1 MTFEES
7 QKILQISSSYE
18 FLFEKGNENERNK
31 RRYSQFSKIKKSLS
45 QNIRKKEKNNIIK
58 SNNKIGKNQ
67 EKKSVDIIN
76 VFNLIINKYNKEYNT
91 KKNEV
96 INVITKNKNNQSKE
110 LKIKNKNIT
119 NNKLLAQGNI
129 NSITPHI
136 KNNIPNFNEFNF
148 MDDNEFALNF
158 LTSKNKSFIQLGNN
172 LITKVKMQNNDFTE
186 SYILA
191 LGLNEQNKPKEK
203 YINFNNIE
211 IIKEEKEN
219 DFDKKE
225 INKKK
230 INIIKIGN
238 SSKNFNY
245 TNKYI
250 SKIKKIK
257 RNRMNLSFEKNKKI
271 VNNRNNLLL
280 IENRNSYRKPKIIKL
295 NLTNYDKNYMKMDI
309 EPKNKT
315 ININKGTYIYNYIN
329 KNQSSKSNDMIK
341 RNKLLINKIQ
351 RKKLEFF
358 EKRKDYNNIKKIHFI
373 KNNSKKR
380 NINKCNDKINSIKRN
395 FSNKKIKKVEINLEN
410 PKILKKYKTADKIKS
425 KFN

>member
-18 FLFEKGNENERNK
+18 FLFEKGNERNK

-45 QNIRKKEKNNIIK
+45 TNICKKEKNNIIK

-67 EKKSVDIIN
+67 EKKNVDIIN

-110 LKIKNKNIT
+110 LKIKNKNIA
-119 NNKLLAQGNI
+119 NNKLLAQDNI
-129 NSITPHI
+129 NSITPQI

-230 INIIKIGN
+230 INIIKIGK
-238 SSKNFNY
+238 SSKILNY

-250 SKIKKIK
+250 AKIKKIK

-315 ININKGTYIYNYIN
+315 ININKGTYIYNFIN

-380 NINKCNDKINSIKRN
+380 NINK
-395 FSNKKIKKVEINLEN
+395 
-410 PKILKKYKTADKIKS
+410 
-425 KFN
+425 

>member
-18 FLFEKGNENERNK
+18 FLFEKGNERNK

-67 EKKSVDIIN
+67 EKKNVDIIN
-76 VFNLIINKYNKEYNT
+76 VFNLIINKYNNEYNT

-119 NNKLLAQGNI
+119 NNKLLTQDNI
-129 NSITPHI
+129 NSITPQI

-230 INIIKIGN
+230 INIIKIWN
-238 SSKNFNY
+238 SPKNFNY

-250 SKIKKIK
+250 AKIKKIK

-271 VNNRNNLLL
+271 VGGRNNLLL

-315 ININKGTYIYNYIN
+315 ININKGTYIYNFIN

-380 NINKCNDKINSIKRN
+380 NINK
-395 FSNKKIKKVEINLEN
+395 
-410 PKILKKYKTADKIKS
+410 
-425 KFN
+425 

>member
-45 QNIRKKEKNNIIK
+45 QNILKKEKNNIIK

-67 EKKSVDIIN
+67 EKKNVDIIN
-76 VFNLIINKYNKEYNT
+76 VFNLIINKYNNEYNT

-119 NNKLLAQGNI
+119 NNKLLTQDNI
-129 NSITPHI
+129 NSITPQI

-191 LGLNEQNKPKEK
+191 LGLNDQNKPKEK

-225 INKKK
+225 INREK
-230 INIIKIGN
+230 INIIKSGN

-250 SKIKKIK
+250 TKIKKIK

-271 VNNRNNLLL
+271 INNRNNLLL
-280 IENRNSYRKPKIIKL
+280 TENRNSYRKPKIIKL
-295 NLTNYDKNYMKMDI
+295 NLSNYDKNYMKMNI

-315 ININKGTYIYNYIN
+315 KNINKGTYIYNFIN

-351 RKKLEFF
+351 QKKLEFF
-358 EKRKDYNNIKKIHFI
+358 EKRKDYNNIEKIHFI

-380 NINKCNDKINSIKRN
+380 NINK
-395 FSNKKIKKVEINLEN
+395 
-410 PKILKKYKTADKIKS
+410 
-425 KFN
+425 

>member
-18 FLFEKGNENERNK
+18 FLFDKGNERNK

-45 QNIRKKEKNNIIK
+45 TNICKKEKNNIIK

-67 EKKSVDIIN
+67 EKKNVDIIN
-76 VFNLIINKYNKEYNT
+76 VFNLIINKYNNEYNT

-110 LKIKNKNIT
+110 LKFKNKNIT

-129 NSITPHI
+129 NSINPQI

-230 INIIKIGN
+230 INIIKIGK
-238 SSKNFNY
+238 SSKNLNY

-250 SKIKKIK
+250 AKIKKIK

-315 ININKGTYIYNYIN
+315 ININKGTYIYNFIN

-380 NINKCNDKINSIKRN
+380 NINK
-395 FSNKKIKKVEINLEN
+395 
-410 PKILKKYKTADKIKS
+410 
-425 KFN
+425 

>member
-18 FLFEKGNENERNK
+18 FLFEKGNERNK

-45 QNIRKKEKNNIIK
+45 TNICKKEKNNIIK

-67 EKKSVDIIN
+67 EKKNVDIIN
-76 VFNLIINKYNKEYNT
+76 VFNLIINKYNNEYNT

-110 LKIKNKNIT
+110 LKIKNKNIA
-119 NNKLLAQGNI
+119 NNKLLAQDNI
-129 NSITPHI
+129 NSITPQI

-230 INIIKIGN
+230 INIIKIGK
-238 SSKNFNY
+238 SSKNLNY

-250 SKIKKIK
+250 AKIKKIK

-315 ININKGTYIYNYIN
+315 ININKGTYIYNFIN

-380 NINKCNDKINSIKRN
+380 NINK
-395 FSNKKIKKVEINLEN
+395 
-410 PKILKKYKTADKIKS
+410 
-425 KFN
+425 

>member
-45 QNIRKKEKNNIIK
+45 QNILKKEKNNIIK

-67 EKKSVDIIN
+67 EKKNVDIIN
-76 VFNLIINKYNKEYNT
+76 VFNLIINKYNNEYNS

-110 LKIKNKNIT
+110 LKITNKNII
-119 NNKLLAQGNI
+119 NNQLLAQDNI
-129 NSITPHI
+129 NSITPQI

-191 LGLNEQNKPKEK
+191 LGLNDQNKPKEK

-225 INKKK
+225 INREK

-250 SKIKKIK
+250 AKIKKIK

-271 VNNRNNLLL
+271 INNRNNLLL
-280 IENRNSYRKPKIIKL
+280 TENRNSYRKPKIIKL

-315 ININKGTYIYNYIN
+315 ININKGTYIYNFIN

-351 RKKLEFF
+351 QKKLEFF

-410 PKILKKYKTADKIKS
+410 PKILKKYKSADKIKS

>member
-18 FLFEKGNENERNK
+18 FLFEKGNERNK

-45 QNIRKKEKNNIIK
+45 QNILKKEKNNIIK
-58 SNNKIGKNQ
+58 SNNKIGKNK
-67 EKKSVDIIN
+67 EKKNVDIIN

-110 LKIKNKNIT
+110 LKIKNKNII
-119 NNKLLAQGNI
+119 NNQLLAQDNI
-129 NSITPHI
+129 NSITPQI

-225 INKKK
+225 INREK

-250 SKIKKIK
+250 AKIKKIK

-271 VNNRNNLLL
+271 VNKINNLLL
-280 IENRNSYRKPKIIKL
+280 TENQNRYRKPKIIKL
-295 NLTNYDKNYMKMDI
+295 NLNNYDNNYMKMNI

-315 ININKGTYIYNYIN
+315 ININKGTYIYNFIN
-329 KNQSSKSNDMIK
+329 KNQSSKSSDMIK
-341 RNKLLINKIQ
+341 RNKHLINKIQ

-395 FSNKKIKKVEINLEN
+395 LSNKKIKKVEINLEN
-410 PKILKKYKTADKIKS
+410 PKILKKYKSADKIKS

>member
-18 FLFEKGNENERNK
+18 FLFEKGNERNK

-67 EKKSVDIIN
+67 EKKNVDIIN
-76 VFNLIINKYNKEYNT
+76 DFNLIINKYNNEYNT

-110 LKIKNKNIT
+110 LKIKNKNIA
-119 NNKLLAQGNI
+119 NNKLLAQDNI
-129 NSITPHI
+129 NSITPQI

-230 INIIKIGN
+230 INIIKIGK
-238 SSKNFNY
+238 SSKNLNY

-250 SKIKKIK
+250 AKIKKIK

-315 ININKGTYIYNYIN
+315 ININKGTYIYNFIN

-380 NINKCNDKINSIKRN
+380 NINK
-395 FSNKKIKKVEINLEN
+395 
-410 PKILKKYKTADKIKS
+410 
-425 KFN
+425 

>member
-18 FLFEKGNENERNK
+18 FLFEKGNERNK

-45 QNIRKKEKNNIIK
+45 TNICKKEKNNIIK

-67 EKKSVDIIN
+67 EKKNVDIIN
-76 VFNLIINKYNKEYNT
+76 VFNLIINKYNNEYNT

-110 LKIKNKNIT
+110 LKFKNKNIT

-129 NSITPHI
+129 NSINPQI

-230 INIIKIGN
+230 INIIKIGK
-238 SSKNFNY
+238 SSKNLNY

-250 SKIKKIK
+250 AKIKKIK

-315 ININKGTYIYNYIN
+315 ININKGTYIYNFIN

-380 NINKCNDKINSIKRN
+380 NINK
-395 FSNKKIKKVEINLEN
+395 
-410 PKILKKYKTADKIKS
+410 
-425 KFN
+425 

>member
-18 FLFEKGNENERNK
+18 FLFEKGNERNK

-45 QNIRKKEKNNIIK
+45 QNILKKEKNNIIK

-67 EKKSVDIIN
+67 EKKNVDIIN

-96 INVITKNKNNQSKE
+96 INVFTKNKNNQSKE

-119 NNKLLAQGNI
+119 NNKLLAQDNI
-129 NSITPHI
+129 NSITPQI

-225 INKKK
+225 INREK

-250 SKIKKIK
+250 AKIKKIK
-257 RNRMNLSFEKNKKI
+257 RNTMNLSFEKNKKI

-280 IENRNSYRKPKIIKL
+280 SENPNSYRKPKIIKL
-295 NLTNYDKNYMKMDI
+295 NLINYDKNYMKMDI

-315 ININKGTYIYNYIN
+315 ININKGTYIYNFIN

-351 RKKLEFF
+351 QKKLEFF

-380 NINKCNDKINSIKRN
+380 NINKPNDKINSIKRN
-395 FSNKKIKKVEINLEN
+395 FSNKKIKKVVINLEN
-410 PKILKKYKTADKIKS
+410 PKILKKYKSADKIKS

>member
-7 QKILQISSSYE
+7 QKILKISSSYE
-18 FLFEKGNENERNK
+18 FLFEKGNERNK

-45 QNIRKKEKNNIIK
+45 QNILKKEKNNIIK

-67 EKKSVDIIN
+67 EKKNVDIIN

-96 INVITKNKNNQSKE
+96 INVITKNKNNQSKD
-110 LKIKNKNIT
+110 LKIKNKNII
-119 NNKLLAQGNI
+119 NNKLLAQDNI
-129 NSITPHI
+129 NSITPQI

-225 INKKK
+225 INREK

-271 VNNRNNLLL
+271 VGGRNNLLL

-315 ININKGTYIYNYIN
+315 ININKGTYIYNFIN

-380 NINKCNDKINSIKRN
+380 NINK
-395 FSNKKIKKVEINLEN
+395 
-410 PKILKKYKTADKIKS
+410 
-425 KFN
+425 

>member
-18 FLFEKGNENERNK
+18 FLLEKGNERNK

-45 QNIRKKEKNNIIK
+45 TNICKKEKNNIIK

-67 EKKSVDIIN
+67 EKKKVDIIN

-119 NNKLLAQGNI
+119 NNKLLTQDNI
-129 NSITPHI
+129 NSITPQI

-230 INIIKIGN
+230 INIIKIGK
-238 SSKNFNY
+238 SSKNLNY

-250 SKIKKIK
+250 AKIKKIK
-257 RNRMNLSFEKNKKI
+257 RNRMNLSLEKNKKI

-315 ININKGTYIYNYIN
+315 ININKGTYIYNFIN

-380 NINKCNDKINSIKRN
+380 NINK
-395 FSNKKIKKVEINLEN
+395 
-410 PKILKKYKTADKIKS
+410 
-425 KFN
+425 

>member
-18 FLFEKGNENERNK
+18 FLFEKGNERNK

-45 QNIRKKEKNNIIK
+45 TNICKKEKNNIIK

-67 EKKSVDIIN
+67 EKKNVDIIN
-76 VFNLIINKYNKEYNT
+76 VFNLIINKYNNEYNT

-119 NNKLLAQGNI
+119 NNKLLTQDNI
-129 NSITPHI
+129 NSITPQI

-230 INIIKIGN
+230 INIIKIGK
-238 SSKNFNY
+238 SSKILNY

-250 SKIKKIK
+250 AKIKKIK

-315 ININKGTYIYNYIN
+315 ININKGTYIYNFIN

-380 NINKCNDKINSIKRN
+380 NINK
-395 FSNKKIKKVEINLEN
+395 
-410 PKILKKYKTADKIKS
+410 
-425 KFN
+425 

>member
-18 FLFEKGNENERNK
+18 FLFEKGNERNK

-45 QNIRKKEKNNIIK
+45 TNICKKEKNNIIK

-67 EKKSVDIIN
+67 EKKNVDIIN

-119 NNKLLAQGNI
+119 NNKLLTQDNI
-129 NSITPHI
+129 NSITPQI

-230 INIIKIGN
+230 INIIKIGK
-238 SSKNFNY
+238 SSKNLNY

-250 SKIKKIK
+250 AKIKKIK

-315 ININKGTYIYNYIN
+315 ININKGTYIYNFIN

-380 NINKCNDKINSIKRN
+380 NINK
-395 FSNKKIKKVEINLEN
+395 
-410 PKILKKYKTADKIKS
+410 
-425 KFN
+425 

>member
-18 FLFEKGNENERNK
+18 FLFEKGNERNK

-45 QNIRKKEKNNIIK
+45 TNICKKEKNNIIK

-67 EKKSVDIIN
+67 EKKNVDIIN

-119 NNKLLAQGNI
+119 NNKLLTQDNI
-129 NSITPHI
+129 NSITPQI

-230 INIIKIGN
+230 INIIKIGK
-238 SSKNFNY
+238 SSKILNY

-250 SKIKKIK
+250 AKIKKIK

-315 ININKGTYIYNYIN
+315 ININKGTYIYNFIN

-380 NINKCNDKINSIKRN
+380 NINK
-395 FSNKKIKKVEINLEN
+395 
-410 PKILKKYKTADKIKS
+410 
-425 KFN
+425 

>member
-18 FLFEKGNENERNK
+18 FLFDKGNERNK

-67 EKKSVDIIN
+67 EKKNVDIIN
-76 VFNLIINKYNKEYNT
+76 VFNLIINKYNNEYNT

-129 NSITPHI
+129 NSINPQI
-136 KNNIPNFNEFNF
+136 KNNIPNFNEYNF

-225 INKKK
+225 INRKK

-250 SKIKKIK
+250 AKIKNIK

-271 VNNRNNLLL
+271 INNRNNLLL
-280 IENRNSYRKPKIIKL
+280 TENRNSYRKPKIIKL
-295 NLTNYDKNYMKMDI
+295 NLNNYDNNYMKTNI

-315 ININKGTYIYNYIN
+315 ININKGTYIYNFIN

-395 FSNKKIKKVEINLEN
+395 FSNKKIKTVEINLEN
-410 PKILKKYKTADKIKS
+410 PKIIKKYKSADKIKS

>member
-18 FLFEKGNENERNK
+18 FLFDKGNERNK

-67 EKKSVDIIN
+67 EKKNVDIIN
-76 VFNLIINKYNKEYNT
+76 VFNLIINKYNNEYNT

-119 NNKLLAQGNI
+119 NNKLLTQDNI
-129 NSITPHI
+129 NSITPQI

-225 INKKK
+225 IKREK

-250 SKIKKIK
+250 AKIKKIK

-315 ININKGTYIYNYIN
+315 ININKGTYIYNFIN

-380 NINKCNDKINSIKRN
+380 NINK
-395 FSNKKIKKVEINLEN
+395 
-410 PKILKKYKTADKIKS
+410 
-425 KFN
+425 